1 MDTYGNNKKIKMRKN
16 IMAVMATALVMTCIA
31 LVSCNR
37 DYEAAAPYQ
46 TPTGTAYLRIVHAA
60 PYFGRIFNVN
70 DSFNVMVGGTKISG
84 YLPGSNPYLSY
95 GATYPLSS
103 TLYGYVT
110 VPAGEQEIKL
120 TSGVTNPDSV
130 TIRKFTKV
138 LAADTYYTLMVT
150 DSINSDRDA
159 AQIFVRDSVT
169 TPTIGYFNLRFIHA
183 VVDDTAKAAQKTVDT
198 IDVFSSR
205 NNRNI
210 YTKITPGTTTTFSQ
224 FAFNAQV
231 ADTLYVRRTRSTVN
245 LATLNNVSFA
255 NQRTYTLFFQ
265 GDGNVTTGSK
275 ARSLATY
282 VHK

>member
-1 MDTYGNNKKIKMRKN
+1 
-16 IMAVMATALVMTCIA
+16 MAVMTAALVMTFIA

-37 DYEAAAPYQ
+37 DYESAASYQ

-60 PYFGRIFNVN
+60 PYFARALNVN
-70 DSFNVMVGGTKISG
+70 DSSFNVMVGGTKVSG

-95 GATYPLSS
+95 GSMYPLGS

-130 TIRKFTKV
+130 TFKRFTKV
-138 LAADTYYTLMVT
+138 LAPDTYYSFVIT
-150 DSINSDRDA
+150 DSINSTRDA

-169 TPTIGYFNLRFIHA
+169 TPTTGYFNLRFMHA

-198 IDVFSSR
+198 IDVFSTR

-210 YTKITPGTTTTFSQ
+210 YTRITPGTTTTFSQ
-224 FAFNAQV
+224 FAFNSQV
-231 ADTLYVRRTRSTVN
+231 TDTLYVRRVRSTVN
-245 LATLNNVSFA
+245 LATLNNVTFG

-265 GDGNVTTGSK
+265 GDGNLTAGTK